1 MTATKYSYAIS
12 TDFPSQLV
20 NGARLISEIS
30 GSAIVT
36 APDHVDTEADVC
48 DIWMKA
54 ALSEGDETLLDGL
67 VAAHSGAPLPMPVQL
82 VDSQMKKTVDLRQ
95 EIRNTYAVSGKHRL
109 RAITFYTS
117 DPSKLFSKK
126 PDFTDYGDVTCKCFD
141 VNGDEIT
148 SSPYTGAV
156 KTTLEFEPTYAYE
169 IIGGELSVPPDLR
182 ETETNQWY
190 GGCTCLPDVP
200 AESGGNIDHVSLVNL
215 EAFDGLL
222 EIDGKACV
230 GLNYNAQY
238 HTNKIRCTI
247 YHPAGSSKR
256 FQLFIETFH

>member
-1 MTATKYSYAIS
+1 MFTTIAYATFKSVRNGEQIYYVAQTVGYELYDWMHENLCRAVVETPADIADFESTLKTTAIS
-12 TDFPSQLV
+12 VPSSGDAEVLCTPSIARTTD
-20 NGARLISEIS
+20 GR
-30 GSAIVT
+30 
-36 APDHVDTEADVC
+36 
-48 DIWMKA
+48 
-54 ALSEGDETLLDGL
+54 
-67 VAAHSGAPLPMPVQL
+67 
-82 VDSQMKKTVDLRQ
+82 TV
-95 EIRNTYAVSGKHRL
+95 IRNTYAIAGKHRL

-126 PDFTDYGDVTCKCFD
+126 PDYTDYGDVTCKCFD

-230 GLNYNAQY
+230 GLTYSAQY